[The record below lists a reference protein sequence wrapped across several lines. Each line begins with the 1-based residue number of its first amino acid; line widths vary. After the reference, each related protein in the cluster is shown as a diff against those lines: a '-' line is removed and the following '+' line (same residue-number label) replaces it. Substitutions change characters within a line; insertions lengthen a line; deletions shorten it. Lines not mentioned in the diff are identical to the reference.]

1 MLKIKMIF
9 RVSSS
14 PRVKENENERR
25 RSVGEQVKE
34 IVLNSRMAL

>member
-1 MLKIKMIF
+1 MIF
-9 RVSSS
+9 CVSSS

-25 RSVGEQVKE
+25 GSVGEQVKE